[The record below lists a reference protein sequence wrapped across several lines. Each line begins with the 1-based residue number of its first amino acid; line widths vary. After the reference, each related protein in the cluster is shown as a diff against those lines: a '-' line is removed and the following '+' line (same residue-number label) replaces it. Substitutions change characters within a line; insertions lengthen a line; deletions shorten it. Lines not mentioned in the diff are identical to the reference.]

1 MRIQG
6 DSQPSGYPLAAAG
19 GRTLAPRAAEAGTPR
34 PRSRAPLALYRAEP
48 KRLDVLHGVS
58 AHAQRAIAAYSQ
70 NNEFE
75 QRTQVTQ
82 LLGIDVYA

>member
-19 GRTLAPRAAEAGTPR
+19 GRTLAPRAEAGTPR
-34 PRSRAPLALYRAEP
+34 PHSRAPLALYLAEP
-48 KRLDVLHGVS
+48 KRVDVLHGVS
-58 AHAQRAIAAYSQ
+58 AHAQRAIAAYRQ